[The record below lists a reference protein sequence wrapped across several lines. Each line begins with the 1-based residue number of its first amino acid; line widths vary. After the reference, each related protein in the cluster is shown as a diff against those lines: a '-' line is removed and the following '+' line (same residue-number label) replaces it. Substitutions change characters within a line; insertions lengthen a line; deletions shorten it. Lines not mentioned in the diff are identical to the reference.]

1 MPLHG
6 QQMGVCIMFGFIIA
20 LVIIILGG
28 VAFANILVWWQA
40 LILSL
45 GIFVIASGFKEVK
58 K

>member
-6 QQMGVCIMFGFIIA
+6 QPMGICIMFGFIIT
-20 LVIIILGG
+20 LVITILGG

>member
-1 MPLHG
+1 
-6 QQMGVCIMFGFIIA
+6 MFDFIIT
-20 LVIIILGG
+20 LVITILGG

>member
-6 QQMGVCIMFGFIIA
+6 QQMGICIMFGFIIT
-20 LVIIILGG
+20 LVITILGG